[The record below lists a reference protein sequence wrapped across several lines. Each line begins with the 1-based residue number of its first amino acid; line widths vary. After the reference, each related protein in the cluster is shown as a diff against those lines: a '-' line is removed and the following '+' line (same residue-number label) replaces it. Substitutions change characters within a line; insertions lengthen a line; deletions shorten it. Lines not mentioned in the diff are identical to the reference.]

1 MVFYLSQA
9 IQTDGRDGKHW
20 SAGMQN
26 WELGLTTLMALM
38 ALTNIAAIT
47 APQLTKTFCLKL
59 HALFGV
65 LCWVSK
71 ATVRQPGSM
80 PCQCSG
86 KERCRS
92 GSGASREPPHCTL
105 CLRRRLRMAS
115 LLLLPTMGS
124 GHYSQPPA
132 QSSPRRPH
140 APKPA
145 CRPRESG
152 SLVLGNATPQNVMAC
167 RNL

>member
-115 LLLLPTMGS
+115 LLLLPPWAVSTTPSPQLKAPLAVPMPP
-124 GHYSQPPA
+124 SQPA
-132 QSSPRRPH
+132 GQ
-140 APKPA
+140 
-145 CRPRESG
+145 G
-152 SLVLGNATPQNVMAC
+152 NLVH
-167 RNL
+167 